1 MKMITKCLSNQKVQG
16 AYVIYA
22 RAFSLFL
29 LPFQPEPQN
38 QSCFSKCSVA
48 RTRCESILWAL
59 GRGPCPLEP
68 GVWGWGWG
76 ETRLQVAMSKL
87 LGVTDMF

>member
-16 AYVIYA
+16 AYMLYA

-38 QSCFSKCSVA
+38 QSCFSKCNVT
-48 RTRCESILWAL
+48 RTRCESILWGLPSAREGPLPFGAWHL
-59 GRGPCPLEP
+59 G
-68 GVWGWGWG
+68 
-76 ETRLQVAMSKL
+76 
-87 LGVTDMF
+87 LGMAFQG

>member
-1 MKMITKCLSNQKVQG
+1 MEHPEKPNLQRTK
-16 AYVIYA
+16 A
-22 RAFSLFL
+22 
-29 LPFQPEPQN
+29 
-38 QSCFSKCSVA
+38 
-48 RTRCESILWAL
+48 
-59 GRGPCPLEP
+59 

>member
-16 AYVIYA
+16 AYTLYA

-38 QSCFSKCSVA
+38 QSCFSKCNVTK
-48 RTRCESILWAL
+48 TRCESILWAL
-59 GRGPCPLEP
+59 PSAREGPLPF
-68 GVWGWGWG
+68 GAWH
-76 ETRLQVAMSKL
+76 
-87 LGVTDMF
+87 LGLGMAFQG